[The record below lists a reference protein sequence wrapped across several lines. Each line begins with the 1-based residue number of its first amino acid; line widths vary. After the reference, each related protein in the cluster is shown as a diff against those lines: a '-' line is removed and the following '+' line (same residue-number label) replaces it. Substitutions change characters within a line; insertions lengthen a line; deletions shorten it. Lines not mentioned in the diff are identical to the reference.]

1 MYCSIN
7 QKKISIIFFSFL
19 SDAKKKR
26 VDLFFFF
33 FATDIPFPEKSCET
47 WVKFPVSFIPC
58 SFACS
63 SDIICFFFIFFFY
76 TLLPKVGWIEAERK
90 GCHGSRIRIH
100 GREREKKGAVKWCST
115 INLRSMKSYAWKI
128 FPPRKVGVIK
138 EKKLIFFGDE
148 TEIIFKMSLYWRLIR
163 FFLVFLLPN
172 LKQVFFKLYQSVATS
187 DKLSSSF
194 SFMSGS
200 LFYGS
205 AEPEDVLPQKLKLSA
220 DRNPWS

>member
-1 MYCSIN
+1 MLKKSASI
-7 QKKISIIFFSFL
+7 
-19 SDAKKKR
+19 
-26 VDLFFFF
+26 FFFF
-33 FATDIPFPEKSCET
+33 RDGYSISGKKLRNLSEIPGVIYSMFLCLL
-47 WVKFPVSFIPC
+47 FGYYLL
-58 SFACS
+58 
-63 SDIICFFFIFFFY
+63 FFYFFFY

-138 EKKLIFFGDE
+138 GKKSIFFGDE
-148 TEIIFKMSLYWRLIR
+148 TEIVFKMSLYWSLIR

-172 LKQVFFKLYQSVATS
+172 FKQVFFKLYQSVATS
-187 DKLSSSF
+187 DKLSSSL